1 MRLEEQ
7 GWLCRALGMVEPG
20 STYVHLDLVFG
31 ACFVSSHVCAQVFEA
46 LGTFL
51 PETQVKLCVLL

>member
-1 MRLEEQ
+1 
-7 GWLCRALGMVEPG
+7 MVEPG